1 MSKKKLPTLPTDK
14 LPISSLNTLQEMVK
28 DVSDYLKVA
37 EVEETKRTD
46 IRARSEV
53 ALEVVRSRRDVI
65 MKAMEY
71 TFAERA
77 VVLNKQFDA
86 LDQAL
91 ASGNAQLAIQSMNSM
106 TDLVKSSPLRALQD
120 VQLSLEK
127 GSFDL

>member
-1 MSKKKLPTLPTDK
+1 MSNNKLPSLPAGK
-14 LPISSLNTLQEMVK
+14 LPISSLSTLQEMVK

-46 IRARSEV
+46 IRARSDV
-53 ALEVVRSRRDVI
+53 ALEAVRSRRDMI
-65 MKAMEY
+65 MKAMEH
-71 TFAERA
+71 TFGERA
-77 VVLNKQFDA
+77 AVLNKQFDV